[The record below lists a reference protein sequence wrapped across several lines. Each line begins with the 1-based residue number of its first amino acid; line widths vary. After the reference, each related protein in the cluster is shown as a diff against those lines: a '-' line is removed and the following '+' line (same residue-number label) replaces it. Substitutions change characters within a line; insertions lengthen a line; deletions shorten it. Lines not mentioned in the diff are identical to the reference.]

1 MKRAPRIAAI
11 QDISGFGRCST
22 TVVLPVLAAMGG
34 ECCPLLTACLSAH
47 TAFPASEKATFLDLT
62 GQMAG
67 TAAHWAELGVTFDAI
82 YSGFLGSAG
91 QIGLIEDFYRQ
102 FRREG
107 TLVLVDP
114 VMGDH
119 GKPYRTYTPELCGRM
134 RDLAAQADVITPNL
148 TEAALLLE
156 EDYADLPRDEGVAG
170 AAEPGWAALGGAHR
184 GEPPAGRHRRGLL
197 RPGHRAHPFCYGQAG
212 ARPVPRHRRP
222 FRQRGAGGDAPGGA
236 AGDSGPAGGGVC
248 PAVRSPHP
256 GAGHPGSGGGPV
268 RAAAGRA
275 DAEIRESPCRRTSAA
290 GGFVYWADWSRR
302 VSRRSRWTACS
313 RVQYSTGRPST
324 RSKNAAAC
332 RAKRSPGG
340 SARCSERASPSGA

>member
-156 EDYADLPRDEGVAG
+156 EDYADSAPGRGGAAGVAG

-197 RPGHRAHPFCYGQAG
+197 RPGHRAHPFCYGQTG
-212 ARPVPRHRRP
+212 ARPVPRNRRFFSP
-222 FRQRGAGGDAPGGA
+222 AWCWGRCSGGSRWRQRP
-236 AGDSGPAGGGVC
+236 SG
-248 PAVRSPHP
+248 
-256 GAGHPGSGGGPV
+256 
-268 RAAAGRA
+268 
-275 DAEIRESPCRRTSAA
+275 
-290 GGFVYWADWSRR
+290 
-302 VSRRSRWTACS
+302 RRSLS
-313 RVQYSTGRPST
+313 
-324 RSKNAAAC
+324 
-332 RAKRSPGG
+332 
-340 SARCSERASPSGA
+340 SGAQPTPWRWAPRFWRGSSSSHCWES

>member
-47 TAFPASEKATFLDLT
+47 TAFPASEKATF
-62 GQMAG
+62 
-67 TAAHWAELGVTFDAI
+67 LGVTFDAI

-156 EDYADLPRDEGVAG
+156 EDYADLPRDEEGLRAWLERLSLDGRRSVVLTGVSLRPGAIGAG
-170 AAEPGWAALGGAHR
+170 CFDRATGRIRFAMARQEPAQFPGTGDLFASVVLGAMLR
-184 GEPPAGRHRRGLL
+184 GEPLET
-197 RPGHRAHPFCYGQAG
+197 
-212 ARPVPRHRRP
+212 
-222 FRQRGAGGDAPGGA
+222 A
-236 AGDSGPAGGGVC
+236 AQ
-248 PAVRSPHP
+248 
-256 GAGHPGSGGGPV
+256 
-268 RAAAGRA
+268 RAAEFVQR
-275 DAEIRESPCRRTSAA
+275 CAA
-290 GGFVYWADWSRR
+290 HTLALGTPVLEG
-302 VSRRSRWTACS
+302 
-313 RVQYSTGRPST
+313 VQFEPLLGELMQR
-324 RSKNAAAC
+324 
-332 RAKRSPGG
+332 
-340 SARCSERASPSGA
+340 

>member
-134 RDLAAQADVITPNL
+134 RDLAAQRAAEFVQRCAAHTLALGTPVL
-148 TEAALLLE
+148 
-156 EDYADLPRDEGVAG
+156 EGVQF
-170 AAEPGWAALGGAHR
+170 EPLLG
-184 GEPPAGRHRRGLL
+184 ELM
-197 RPGHRAHPFCYGQAG
+197 
-212 ARPVPRHRRP
+212 
-222 FRQRGAGGDAPGGA
+222 QR
-236 AGDSGPAGGGVC
+236 
-248 PAVRSPHP
+248 
-256 GAGHPGSGGGPV
+256 
-268 RAAAGRA
+268 
-275 DAEIRESPCRRTSAA
+275 
-290 GGFVYWADWSRR
+290 
-302 VSRRSRWTACS
+302 
-313 RVQYSTGRPST
+313 
-324 RSKNAAAC
+324 
-332 RAKRSPGG
+332 
-340 SARCSERASPSGA
+340 

>member
-134 RDLAAQADVITPNL
+134 RDLAAQADVITPNV
-148 TEAALLLE
+148 TEAAILLGK
-156 EDYADLPRDEGVAG
+156 DVRDEPDGPAE
-170 AAEPGWAALGGAHR
+170 AARWA
-184 GEPPAGRHRRGLL
+184 RGLE
-197 RPGHRAHPFCYGQAG
+197 RAYGAKVVLTG
-212 ARPVPRHRRP
+212 L
-222 FRQRGAGGDAPGGA
+222 
-236 AGDSGPAGGGVC
+236 
-248 PAVRSPHP
+248 
-256 GAGHPGSGGGPV
+256 SGGGATV
-268 RAAAGRA
+268 GVLCCEEGRTA
-275 DAEIRESPCRRTSAA
+275 FFEHARIREYYPGTGDIFSSVLLWPDRSPPSSPEPAIFSPAWCWGRCS
-290 GGFVYWADWSRR
+290 GGSRWR
-302 VSRRSRWTACS
+302 QRPSGRRSLS
-313 RVQYSTGRPST
+313 
-324 RSKNAAAC
+324 
-332 RAKRSPGG
+332 
-340 SARCSERASPSGA
+340 SGAQPTPWRWAPRFWRGSSSSHCWES

>member
-82 YSGFLGSAG
+82 YSGFSGLCRADRADRGLLPPVPPGGDAG
-91 QIGLIEDFYRQ
+91 VGGPGD
-102 FRREG
+102 
-107 TLVLVDP
+107 
-114 VMGDH
+114 GDH

-156 EDYADLPRDEGVAG
+156 EDYADLPRDEEGLRVWLERLSLDGRRSVVLTGVSLR
-170 AAEPGWAALGGAHR
+170 PG
-184 GEPPAGRHRRGLL
+184 HRRGLL

-212 ARPVPRHRRP
+212 AGPVPRNRRSS
-222 FRQRGAGGDAPGGA
+222 FASVVLGAMLRGSRWRQRP
-236 AGDSGPAGGGVC
+236 SG
-248 PAVRSPHP
+248 
-256 GAGHPGSGGGPV
+256 
-268 RAAAGRA
+268 
-275 DAEIRESPCRRTSAA
+275 
-290 GGFVYWADWSRR
+290 
-302 VSRRSRWTACS
+302 RRSLS
-313 RVQYSTGRPST
+313 
-324 RSKNAAAC
+324 
-332 RAKRSPGG
+332 
-340 SARCSERASPSGA
+340 SGAQPTPWRWAPRFWRGSSSSRCWES

>member
-119 GKPYRTYTPELCGRM
+119 GKPYRTYTLERLSLDGRRSVVLTGVSLRPGAIGAGCFDRATGRIRFAM
-134 RDLAAQADVITPNL
+134 ARQEPAQFPGTGDLFASVVL
-148 TEAALLLE
+148 
-156 EDYADLPRDEGVAG
+156 G
-170 AAEPGWAALGGAHR
+170 AMLR
-184 GEPPAGRHRRGLL
+184 GEPLET
-197 RPGHRAHPFCYGQAG
+197 
-212 ARPVPRHRRP
+212 
-222 FRQRGAGGDAPGGA
+222 A
-236 AGDSGPAGGGVC
+236 AQ
-248 PAVRSPHP
+248 
-256 GAGHPGSGGGPV
+256 
-268 RAAAGRA
+268 RAAEFVQR
-275 DAEIRESPCRRTSAA
+275 CAA
-290 GGFVYWADWSRR
+290 HTLALGTPVLEG
-302 VSRRSRWTACS
+302 
-313 RVQYSTGRPST
+313 VQFEPLLGELMQR
-324 RSKNAAAC
+324 
-332 RAKRSPGG
+332 
-340 SARCSERASPSGA
+340 